1 MLAYERL
8 EITKDDV
15 GPHPVD
21 YGAVEA
27 TTAKPAHR
35 RMHYHR
41 IRVAVVAGLA
51 LFALVKAL
59 VGTRGSPVLG
69 GAPPERLGVICSG
82 FSLTAAAAATVTPD
96 DRPPRCTLERGN
108 YSVTNPERGAGSALG
123 SYDGR
128 PAVTTGWFELQV
140 EAFVDKEGSADSL
153 LAAAYAAGLAEGVL
167 GCKEIH
173 QWAFNRYS

>member
-21 YGAVEA
+21 YGAVKE
-27 TTAKPAHR
+27 TTAEPALG

-41 IRVAVVAGLA
+41 ARVAVAAGLA

-140 EAFVDKEGSADSL
+140 EAFVDKAGSADSL
-153 LAAAYAAGLAEGVL
+153 LAAAYAAGLA
-167 GCKEIH
+167 
-173 QWAFNRYS
+173 